1 MLVIATSAD
10 IPLMK
15 EMRDSEYLESIS
27 WLKKNITD
35 QEKVIFLESVIDKSS
50 FIEKYY
56 SVYYSKTH
64 NPDYQNIGANLGNSM
79 KRLFEIFDTDEDLIC
94 QITGRYHLKDR
105 YFFDTIF
112 QNPGYDFY
120 GKDVGGQYFTGCF
133 ALKKDYLID
142 WLNTTDWDQ
151 LNYGMINIEKCL
163 YDYVKTNNLKVY
175 EIDSIHMKCNVFGK
189 GNPCMIEV

>member
-1 MLVIATSAD
+1 MLIVATSAD

-15 EMRDSEYLESIS
+15 EMRDSEYLESVS
-27 WLKKNITD
+27 WLKKNTTD
-35 QEKVIFLESVIDKSS
+35 QEKVIFLESVINESS

-79 KRLFEIFDTDEDLIC
+79 KKLFEIFHTDEDLIC
-94 QITGRYHLKDR
+94 QMTGRYHLKDR
-105 YFFDTIF
+105 YFFDTIL

-133 ALKKDYLID
+133 VLKKDYLID

-151 LNYGMINIEKCL
+151 LNYRMINIEKCL
-163 YDYVKTNNLKVY
+163 YDYVKTNNLKAY

>member
-27 WLKKNITD
+27 WLKKNIAD

-79 KRLFEIFDTDEDLIC
+79 KRLFEIFHTDEDLIC
-94 QITGRYHLKDR
+94 QMTGRYHLKDR
-105 YFFDTIF
+105 YFFDTIL

-142 WLNTTDWDQ
+142 WLNITDWDQ
-151 LNYGMINIEKCL
+151 LNYRMINIEKCL

-175 EIDSIHMKCNVFGK
+175 EIDSIHMRCNVFGK